1 MAGTRVTTYNSKK
14 VTCALGS
21 HIVTGFADDS
31 LIAIEESGDGVSVVS
46 GADGELAR
54 SVDPSELFTL
64 KLSLQQQSRSNKWLN
79 QKYYADKTNESG
91 TFSVNIKDLLGKD
104 NFVADVA
111 WVTKLPTVT
120 KGKTQNNLEW
130 TIAAHGKRSEG

>member
-1 MAGTRVTTYNSKK
+1 MATRVTTYNSKK

-31 LIAIEESGDGVSVVS
+31 FITIEEAGDGVSVVS

-54 SVDPSELFTL
+54 SIDPSELFNIKITV
-64 KLSLQQQSRSNKWLN
+64 QQQSRTNAFLNKM
-79 QKYYADKTNESG
+79 YYADKNNEAG

-104 NFVADVA
+104 QFVADVA
-111 WVTKLPTVT
+111 WVTKLANVT
-120 KGKTQNNLEW
+120 KGKAQNNMEW
-130 TIAAHGKRSEG
+130 SIAAHGERSEG

>member
-31 LIAIEESGDGVSVVS
+31 FISLEESSDGVSVVS

-64 KLSLQQQSRSNKWLN
+64 KLSLQQQSRSNQWLN
-79 QKYYADKTNESG
+79 KMYYADKKSESG
-91 TFSVNIKDLLGKD
+91 TFSVNMKDLLGKD
-104 NFVADVA
+104 TFVADVA
-111 WVTKLPTVT
+111 WVAKPPTVT

-130 TIAAHGKRSEG
+130 TIAAHGKRSEE

>member
-1 MAGTRVTTYNSKK
+1 MDGTRVTTYNSKK

-31 LIAIEESGDGVSVVS
+31 FITIEEAGEGVSVVS

-54 SVDPSELFTL
+54 SIDPSELFNL
-64 KLSLQQQSRSNKWLN
+64 KIVVQQQSRSNKWLN
-79 QKYYADKTNESG
+79 KMYYADKKNESG

-104 NFVADVA
+104 KFVADVA
-111 WVTKLPTVT
+111 WVTKLPNVT
-120 KGKTQNNLEW
+120 KGKSQNNIEW
-130 TIAAHGKRSEG
+130 TIAAHGERSEG

>member
-1 MAGTRVTTYNSKK
+1 MAGTRVTTYNPKK

-31 LIAIEESGDGVSVVS
+31 FITIEEAGDGVSVVS

-54 SVDPSELFTL
+54 SIDPSELFNVKITV
-64 KLSLQQQSRSNKWLN
+64 QQQSRSNKWLN
-79 QKYYADKTNESG
+79 KMYYADKNNESG

-104 NFVADVA
+104 KFVADVA
-111 WVTKLPTVT
+111 WVTKLPNVT
-120 KGKTQNNLEW
+120 KGKTQNNMEW
-130 TIAAHGKRSEG
+130 TIAAHGERSEG

>member
-64 KLSLQQQSRSNKWLN
+64 KLSLQQQSRSNKWLT

>member
-31 LIAIEESGDGVSVVS
+31 FISVEESSDGVSTVS

-64 KLSLQQQSRSNKWLN
+64 KLSLQQQSRSNKWLT

>member
-31 LIAIEESGDGVSVVS
+31 FISVEESSDGVSVVS

-64 KLSLQQQSRSNKWLN
+64 KLSLQQQSRSNQWLN
-79 QKYYADKTNESG
+79 KMYYADKKSESG

-104 NFVADVA
+104 TFVADVA
-111 WVTKLPTVT
+111 WVTKLPNIT
-120 KGKTQNNLEW
+120 KGKAQNNLEW

>member
-64 KLSLQQQSRSNKWLN
+64 KLSLQQQSRSNKWLT

-104 NFVADVA
+104 NFVADIA

>member
-64 KLSLQQQSRSNKWLN
+64 KLSLQQQSRSNKWLT

-104 NFVADVA
+104 TFVADVA
-111 WVTKLPTVT
+111 WVTKLPNIT
-120 KGKTQNNLEW
+120 KGKAQNNLEW

>member
-1 MAGTRVTTYNSKK
+1 MATRVTTYNSKK

-31 LIAIEESGDGVSVVS
+31 FITVEEAGDGVSVVS

-54 SVDPSELFTL
+54 SIDPSELFNIKITV
-64 KLSLQQQSRSNKWLN
+64 QQQSRTNAFLNKM
-79 QKYYADKTNESG
+79 YYADKNNEAG

-104 NFVADVA
+104 QFVADVA
-111 WVTKLPTVT
+111 WVTKLANVT
-120 KGKTQNNLEW
+120 KGKSQNNMEW
-130 TIAAHGKRSEG
+130 AIAAHGERSEG